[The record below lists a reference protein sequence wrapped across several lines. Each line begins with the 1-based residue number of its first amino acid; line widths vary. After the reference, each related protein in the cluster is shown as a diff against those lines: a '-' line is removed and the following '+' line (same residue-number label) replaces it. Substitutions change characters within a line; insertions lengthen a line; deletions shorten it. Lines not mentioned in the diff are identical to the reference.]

1 MRTLGPMSS
10 LHQSPGL
17 NIQSS
22 KRTLDSDKYKQDGG
36 SSSSLSS
43 NSSDSLKMDTDIR
56 NVQGDF
62 DTRYQTNME
71 SVYNRNAE
79 VHGSDTHRR
88 FETFANKDSDV
99 GHFASMS
106 DENALDDDDNG
117 PKLHIDIGDDMF
129 KDQPIKNDFDMNIPN
144 TLPKVQRE
152 LFMRIQAQQK
162 ENLLE
167 NKQKHDSDVDD
178 NNIDWYSDDSNED
191 KLTIKVD
198 EDVKE
203 KDELKVSPSPTI
215 KPSEVLE
222 KLGDLSKI
230 NISMDVSKLLS
241 SIQQVGSIGNL
252 NATQSDEKPKDPRQ
266 SYFLSPSTSSNE
278 EGKQVRADPRKARL
292 SSLEEKNK
300 EKISIYEQGSLNMDG
315 TGRDV
320 DLRSIEKDL
329 DLRSNLN
336 ELGKLSEIN
345 VLKICIGEH

>member
-1 MRTLGPMSS
+1 MRTLGPISS
-10 LHQSPGL
+10 LQQSPGL
-17 NIQSS
+17 NIQTS
-22 KRTLDSDKYKQDGG
+22 KRTLDSEKYKQDAG

-56 NVQGDF
+56 NMQGDF
-62 DTRYQTNME
+62 DTRYQANME
-71 SVYNRNAE
+71 SVYNRGVESHEN
-79 VHGSDTHRR
+79 DIHRR
-88 FETFANKDSDV
+88 FDTFTNKDNDIR
-99 GHFASMS
+99 HFSSMS
-106 DENALDDDDNG
+106 NENVLDDDDDNDA
-117 PKLHIDIGDDMF
+117 KLHIDIGDDIF
-129 KDQPIKNDFDMNIPN
+129 KDQSVKSDFDMNIPN

-167 NKQKHDSDVDD
+167 NQQKHDSDADD
-178 NNIDWYSDDSNED
+178 NNIDWYSDDSNDD

-198 EDVKE
+198 EEVKE
-203 KDELKVSPSPTI
+203 KEEPKVSPSHTF

-241 SIQQVGSIGNL
+241 SIQQVGSIGNM
-252 NATQSDEKPKDPRQ
+252 NTTQNDDKPRDPRQ
-266 SYFLSPSTSSNE
+266 SYFLPASTSTNE
-278 EGKQVRADPRKARL
+278 EGKQVRADPRKARIT
-292 SSLEEKNK
+292 SLEEKTK

-336 ELGKLSEIN
+336 ELGKLN
-345 VLKICIGEH
+345 